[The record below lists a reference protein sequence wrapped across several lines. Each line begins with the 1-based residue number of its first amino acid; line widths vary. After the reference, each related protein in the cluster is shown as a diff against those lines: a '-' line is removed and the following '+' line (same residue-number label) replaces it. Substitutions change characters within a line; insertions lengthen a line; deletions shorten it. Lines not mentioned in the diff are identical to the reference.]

1 MNLCIPSLLGLLHLA
16 DRAQHKGEI
25 SKGHYY
31 IIPLCVYLTLLS
43 MHSRTLAELVINVH
57 TEGAL
62 GLGFSSDGV
71 VRTPSLGLGFSSDG
85 VVRTPSLGLGF
96 SSDGVVRTPSLGLG
110 FSSDGVVRT
119 PSLGLGFSSD
129 GVVRTPSLMSNS
141 RELDSHLCQCF
152 LFLDPPPPFLF
163 SPIS

>member
-96 SSDGVVRTPSLGLG
+96 SSDGVVRTPSL
-110 FSSDGVVRT
+110 
-119 PSLGLGFSSD
+119 
-129 GVVRTPSLMSNS
+129 MSNS
-141 RELDSHLCQCF
+141 QELDSHLCQCF